1 MGFVNFPDQEQ
12 AEAINFQCAKNRG
25 SVHKKVKYK
34 SLSTTNTGIVA
45 LSDEART
52 GKIAGP
58 SVQVE

>member
-1 MGFVNFPDQEQ
+1 MLQDG
-12 AEAINFQCAKNRG
+12 G

-34 SLSTTNTGIVA
+34 SLSTTTGIVA